1 MQGCTMFLAL
11 NHKGVHMV
19 STRHHR
25 PAGYWIFSML
35 VSLLCFLVPCT
46 GAWSQGKRLQ
56 TDDTR
61 QRSAGQGLYVA
72 VQEGRLSVDLQEA
85 DMAEV
90 LTQIGRQ
97 AGIRVS
103 SGPSSGKKVSARFS
117 GVELEEGLRRLL
129 RSVSLSHIFM
139 YASRPAGS
147 VTISE
152 VRVLGEGKEAPPP
165 PATLAEPGLHGNEQN
180 IGAPGGRGR
189 RQAPELVQ
197 PVQEPT
203 PEPVQGEPSE
213 VTRRVREVFQLSKG
227 MGNRSPNGLE
237 SSPNEAK

>member
-1 MQGCTMFLAL
+1 
-11 NHKGVHMV
+11 MV

-25 PAGYWIFSML
+25 PTGYWIFSML

-90 LTQIGRQ
+90 LAQIGRQ

-165 PATLAEPGLHGNEQN
+165 QPPSLSQACTAMSKIPALQAAGAGGKPQNSCNRFRSQRLNRYRGNQARSLAASGKCFN
-180 IGAPGGRGR
+180 
-189 RQAPELVQ
+189 
-197 PVQEPT
+197 
-203 PEPVQGEPSE
+203 
-213 VTRRVREVFQLSKG
+213 
-227 MGNRSPNGLE
+227 
-237 SSPNEAK
+237 